1 MKEGGGYERKGRLKR
16 TGSDRGATNENKFG
30 QRNTYSSMAHIKL
43 HYPLPFGEMCSV
55 KKIGARQEK
64 DERRDL
70 KAFLWRT
77 NGAKQ
82 AHTASCGG
90 GGLAVGAGIG
100 GSETAFFSAP
110 SRKTAY
116 EWGECVSS
124 AAANRNFATTTL
136 HTSIMCARCSAVNVG
151 EACGLRS

>member
-1 MKEGGGYERKGRLKR
+1 VKEDGGYERKGRFKR
-16 TGSDRGATNENKFG
+16 TGSDGGCNVRKQVWTEKYI
-30 QRNTYSSMAHIKL
+30 QQHDAHKVT
-43 HYPLPFGEMCSV
+43 LPFGEICSI
-55 KKIGARQEK
+55 KKNGARQEK
-64 DERRDL
+64 DERRNL

-77 NGAKQ
+77 NGTKQ

-100 GSETAFFSAP
+100 GSETAFLSAP

-136 HTSIMCARCSAVNVG
+136 HTSIICARCSAVNVG
-151 EACGLRS
+151 EVCGLRS